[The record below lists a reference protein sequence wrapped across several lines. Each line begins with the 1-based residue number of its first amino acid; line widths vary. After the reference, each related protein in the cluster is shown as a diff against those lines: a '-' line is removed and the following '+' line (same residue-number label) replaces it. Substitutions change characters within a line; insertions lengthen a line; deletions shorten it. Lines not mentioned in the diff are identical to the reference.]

1 LSEEKAVSSK
11 VTPRRRKHPGASVSS
26 ICRVHPSR
34 YAGDYTPAARD
45 ATTHGRSGTRRQGT
59 LAKRWTPQNVP
70 DPEGG
75 RSREPQAF
83 TEDRTVRVLVAGS
96 HGQVGQHI
104 VRMLAEEG
112 HEVRAMIRDE
122 DQAPTL
128 RELGGEPVVADL
140 EGEVAHTVEGCDA
153 VIFSAGGGPGSGAEK
168 KETVDRQG
176 AVKLIEAAKEHG
188 ARRYVMVSAMG
199 AADPEAGSE
208 AMQPYLFAKARADA
222 SLQES
227 GLDYTIV
234 RPGSLTDDP
243 GDGTVEAAPSLG
255 KRGEIPREDTARTI
269 VATLKAQNTYG
280 KTFEVLSGGTPVEEA
295 IARL

>member
-1 LSEEKAVSSK
+1 M
-11 VTPRRRKHPGASVSS
+11 
-26 ICRVHPSR
+26 
-34 YAGDYTPAARD
+34 
-45 ATTHGRSGTRRQGT
+45 
-59 LAKRWTPQNVP
+59 
-70 DPEGG
+70 
-75 RSREPQAF
+75 
-83 TEDRTVRVLVAGS
+83 RVLVAGS
-96 HGQVGQHI
+96 HGQVGQRI
-104 VRMLAEEG
+104 VRLLAQEG

-128 RELGGEPVVADL
+128 REFGGEPVVADL

-176 AVKLIEAAKEHG
+176 AVKLIKAAKVHG
-188 ARRYVMVSAMG
+188 ARRYIMVSAMG

-243 GDGTVEAAPSLG
+243 ANGTVEAAPSLG

-280 KTFEVLSGGTPVEEA
+280 KTFDVLAGGTPVEEA

>member
-1 LSEEKAVSSK
+1 M
-11 VTPRRRKHPGASVSS
+11 
-26 ICRVHPSR
+26 
-34 YAGDYTPAARD
+34 
-45 ATTHGRSGTRRQGT
+45 
-59 LAKRWTPQNVP
+59 
-70 DPEGG
+70 
-75 RSREPQAF
+75 
-83 TEDRTVRVLVAGS
+83 RVLVAGS
-96 HGQVGQHI
+96 HGQVGQRI

-122 DQAPTL
+122 DQAPTI

-140 EGEVAHTVEGCDA
+140 EGEVAHTAEGCDA

-168 KETVDRQG
+168 KETVDRRG
-176 AVKLIEAAKEHG
+176 AVKLIKAAKEHG

-243 GDGTVEAAPSLG
+243 GDGSVEATPSLG
-255 KRGEIPREDTARTI
+255 KRGEIPREDTALTI

-280 KTFEVLSGGTPVEEA
+280 KTFEVLSGDTPVEEA

>member
-1 LSEEKAVSSK
+1 M
-11 VTPRRRKHPGASVSS
+11 
-26 ICRVHPSR
+26 
-34 YAGDYTPAARD
+34 
-45 ATTHGRSGTRRQGT
+45 
-59 LAKRWTPQNVP
+59 
-70 DPEGG
+70 
-75 RSREPQAF
+75 
-83 TEDRTVRVLVAGS
+83 RVLVAGS
-96 HGQVGQHI
+96 HGQVGQRI

-280 KTFEVLSGGTPVEEA
+280 KTFEVISGGTPVEEA

>member
-1 LSEEKAVSSK
+1 M
-11 VTPRRRKHPGASVSS
+11 
-26 ICRVHPSR
+26 
-34 YAGDYTPAARD
+34 
-45 ATTHGRSGTRRQGT
+45 
-59 LAKRWTPQNVP
+59 
-70 DPEGG
+70 
-75 RSREPQAF
+75 
-83 TEDRTVRVLVAGS
+83 RVLVAGS
-96 HGQVGQHI
+96 HGQVGQRI

-112 HEVRAMIRDE
+112 HEVRAMIRYE

-140 EGEVAHTVEGCDA
+140 EGEVAHTVEGCAA

-234 RPGSLTDDP
+234 RPGSLTDNP

-280 KTFEVLSGGTPVEEA
+280 KTFEVLSGDTPVEEA

>member
-1 LSEEKAVSSK
+1 M
-11 VTPRRRKHPGASVSS
+11 
-26 ICRVHPSR
+26 
-34 YAGDYTPAARD
+34 
-45 ATTHGRSGTRRQGT
+45 
-59 LAKRWTPQNVP
+59 
-70 DPEGG
+70 
-75 RSREPQAF
+75 
-83 TEDRTVRVLVAGS
+83 RVLVAGS
-96 HGQVGQHI
+96 HGQVGQRI
-104 VRMLAEEG
+104 VRLLAQEG

-122 DQAPTL
+122 DQAPML
-128 RELGGEPVVADL
+128 QELGGEPVVADL

-243 GDGTVEAAPSLG
+243 GNGTVEAAPSLG

-280 KTFEVLSGGTPVEEA
+280 KTFEVISGGTPVEEA

>member
-1 LSEEKAVSSK
+1 
-11 VTPRRRKHPGASVSS
+11 
-26 ICRVHPSR
+26 
-34 YAGDYTPAARD
+34 
-45 ATTHGRSGTRRQGT
+45 
-59 LAKRWTPQNVP
+59 
-70 DPEGG
+70 
-75 RSREPQAF
+75 
-83 TEDRTVRVLVAGS
+83 VRVLVAGS

-280 KTFEVLSGGTPVEEA
+280 KTFEVLSGGTPVELA

>member
-1 LSEEKAVSSK
+1 M
-11 VTPRRRKHPGASVSS
+11 
-26 ICRVHPSR
+26 
-34 YAGDYTPAARD
+34 
-45 ATTHGRSGTRRQGT
+45 
-59 LAKRWTPQNVP
+59 
-70 DPEGG
+70 
-75 RSREPQAF
+75 
-83 TEDRTVRVLVAGS
+83 RVLVAGS
-96 HGQVGQHI
+96 HGQVGQRI

-128 RELGGEPVVADL
+128 RELGGEPIVADL

-168 KETVDRQG
+168 KETVDRRG

-243 GDGTVEAAPSLG
+243 SDGTVEAAPSLG
-255 KRGEIPREDTARTI
+255 KRGEIPREDAARTI
-269 VATLKAQNTYG
+269 VTTLKAENTYG
-280 KTFEVLSGGTPVEEA
+280 KTFEVLSGDTPVEEA

>member
-1 LSEEKAVSSK
+1 M
-11 VTPRRRKHPGASVSS
+11 
-26 ICRVHPSR
+26 
-34 YAGDYTPAARD
+34 
-45 ATTHGRSGTRRQGT
+45 
-59 LAKRWTPQNVP
+59 
-70 DPEGG
+70 
-75 RSREPQAF
+75 
-83 TEDRTVRVLVAGS
+83 RVLVAGS
-96 HGQVGQHI
+96 HGQVGQRI
-104 VRMLAEEG
+104 VRLLAQEG

-122 DQAPTL
+122 DQAPML
-128 RELGGEPVVADL
+128 QELGGEPVVADL

-269 VATLKAQNTYG
+269 VAALKAQNTYG
-280 KTFEVLSGGTPVEEA
+280 KTFEVISGGTPVEEA

>member
-1 LSEEKAVSSK
+1 M
-11 VTPRRRKHPGASVSS
+11 
-26 ICRVHPSR
+26 
-34 YAGDYTPAARD
+34 
-45 ATTHGRSGTRRQGT
+45 
-59 LAKRWTPQNVP
+59 
-70 DPEGG
+70 
-75 RSREPQAF
+75 
-83 TEDRTVRVLVAGS
+83 RVLVAGS
-96 HGQVGQHI
+96 HGQVGQRI
-104 VRMLAEEG
+104 VRLLAQEG

-122 DQAPTL
+122 DQAPML
-128 RELGGEPVVADL
+128 QELGGEPVVADL

-188 ARRYVMVSAMG
+188 ARRYIMVSAMG

-243 GDGTVEAAPSLG
+243 ANGTVEAAPSLG

-269 VATLKAQNTYG
+269 VATLKAQNTCG
-280 KTFEVLSGGTPVEEA
+280 KTFEVISGGTPVEEA

>member
-1 LSEEKAVSSK
+1 
-11 VTPRRRKHPGASVSS
+11 
-26 ICRVHPSR
+26 
-34 YAGDYTPAARD
+34 
-45 ATTHGRSGTRRQGT
+45 
-59 LAKRWTPQNVP
+59 
-70 DPEGG
+70 
-75 RSREPQAF
+75 
-83 TEDRTVRVLVAGS
+83 VRVLVAGS

-112 HEVRAMIRDE
+112 HEVRAMIRYE

-140 EGEVAHTVEGCDA
+140 EGEVAHTVEGCAA

-280 KTFEVLSGGTPVEEA
+280 KTFEVLSGDTPVEEA

>member
-1 LSEEKAVSSK
+1 M
-11 VTPRRRKHPGASVSS
+11 
-26 ICRVHPSR
+26 
-34 YAGDYTPAARD
+34 
-45 ATTHGRSGTRRQGT
+45 
-59 LAKRWTPQNVP
+59 
-70 DPEGG
+70 
-75 RSREPQAF
+75 
-83 TEDRTVRVLVAGS
+83 RVLVAGS
-96 HGQVGQHI
+96 HGQVGQRI
-104 VRMLAEEG
+104 VRLLAQEG

-122 DQAPTL
+122 DQVPML

-140 EGEVAHTVEGCDA
+140 EGEVAQTVEGCDA

-168 KETVDRQG
+168 KETVDRHG
-176 AVKLIEAAKEHG
+176 AVKLIEAAKEYG
-188 ARRYVMVSAMG
+188 ARRYIMVSAMG

-243 GDGTVEAAPSLG
+243 GNGTVEAAPSLG

-280 KTFEVLSGGTPVEEA
+280 KTFEVISGGTPVEEA